1 MRTPVT
7 RAKAQ
12 MEMVMRQ
19 LRRYVVCCVAGA
31 LLFTLAPFAWG
42 DTVILKDGK
51 VLQGTFKG
59 GDATNIQFEVDGK
72 VQSIAVATIT
82 NLTFSPREQQAAGQ
96 PAAPSAPVAAAAP
109 AAASAAATVAAPASA
124 GAQAIAG
131 SKFMVKLDKDVST
144 ASNPTGSQFS
154 GLLETNLLSGD
165 KTVAAKGTVVYGT
178 VVESRGGKR
187 VGGQRILLTFT
198 SLNING
204 QLIPIQTDD
213 FGAEGAPG
221 GAARKVG
228 AAALIGGAIDGGEGA
243 AKGAAVGAAVALL
256 APGNHIK
263 IPAGTLVEV
272 TLKSDV
278 KMP

>member
-1 MRTPVT
+1 
-7 RAKAQ
+7 
-12 MEMVMRQ
+12 MRQ
-19 LRRYVVCCVAGA
+19 VRRFAVCCVACA
-31 LLFTLAPFAWG
+31 LLFSLAPFAWG
-42 DTVILKDGK
+42 DTVVLKDGK
-51 VLQGTFKG
+51 ALQGTFKG
-59 GDATNIQFEVDGK
+59 GDAANIQFEVDGK
-72 VQSIAVATIT
+72 LQTIAVAAIST
-82 NLTFSPREQQAAGQ
+82 LTFSPREQQAAGQ
-96 PAAPSAPVAAAAP
+96 PAAPAAAP
-109 AAASAAATVAAPASA
+109 AAAAVAAPATAPVPATGAAPASA
-124 GAQAIAG
+124 GAQAAAG

-165 KTVAAKGTVVYGT
+165 KTIAPKGTVVYGT
-178 VVESRGGKR
+178 VVEARGGKR
-187 VGGQRILLTFT
+187 VGGQKILLTFT

-228 AAALIGGAIDGGEGA
+228 AGALVGGAIDGGEGA
-243 AKGAAVGAAVALL
+243 GKGAAVGAAVALL

>member
-1 MRTPVT
+1 
-7 RAKAQ
+7 
-12 MEMVMRQ
+12 MRQ
-19 LRRYVVCCVAGA
+19 LGRFVVCCVAGA
-31 LLFTLAPFAWG
+31 LLFSLAPLAWG

-59 GDATNIQFEVDGK
+59 GDATSIQFEVDGK

-96 PAAPSAPVAAAAP
+96 PAAPAAPPAPVAA
-109 AAASAAATVAAPASA
+109 AAPASA
-124 GAQAIAG
+124 GAQAAAG

-165 KTVAAKGTVVYGT
+165 KTIAPKGTVVYGT

>member
-1 MRTPVT
+1 
-7 RAKAQ
+7 
-12 MEMVMRQ
+12 MRQ

-59 GDATNIQFEVDGK
+59 GDATNIQFEVDRK

-82 NLTFSPREQQAAGQ
+82 NLTFSPREQQAASPQGA
-96 PAAPSAPVAAAAP
+96 PAAPPASAAAAP

>member
-1 MRTPVT
+1 
-7 RAKAQ
+7 
-12 MEMVMRQ
+12 MRQ
-19 LRRYVVCCVAGA
+19 LRRYVVSCVAGA
-31 LLFTLAPFAWG
+31 FLLFSASLVWG

-96 PAAPSAPVAAAAP
+96 PAATAAPTAAAAP
-109 AAASAAATVAAPASA
+109 SAPAAAPAAATVAAPAIA
-124 GAQAIAG
+124 GAQATAG
-131 SKFMVKLDKDVST
+131 SKFMVKLDKDVTT
-144 ASNPTGSQFS
+144 ASNPTNSQFS

-165 KTVAAKGTVVYGT
+165 KTLAPKGTVVYGT